1 MPTSPIL
8 LPRGFRASAVHAGI
22 RKNKQRLD
30 LALLVAD
37 EPRPLAAVFT
47 KSLLLGAHI
56 PVSRESLAASGGL
69 VRAIVVNAG
78 NANCSTGPQGLE
90 DNRAIAR
97 YTASLVGC
105 EPEQVLFFSTGVIGA
120 LLPMDRIVAAL
131 PNLCDAASEDGA
143 EPFSRAIMTTDL
155 VPKLVVD
162 QLDADAD
169 AAEGEGE
176 GARLVGFAKGSGM
189 IHPDMATM
197 FGFLLTDASLGA
209 DPRGLLQRV
218 NARSFQRTTVDGDT
232 SPNDTVV
239 LWGTGLA
246 GEVAALEPAATR
258 VAQALAR
265 KIAADGE
272 GATRL
277 LSIRVIGAPSEY
289 AAVLVGR
296 TIGTSPLVKTA
307 VHGRDP
313 NWGRIVAAA
322 ARAGVPFDPQRST
335 LRIGG
340 AEVYRQGVPCPQ
352 NENAAH
358 EHMLKEHE
366 VHIELDLAAGTG
378 EAECWTCDYSA
389 DYVRINADYRS

>member
-1 MPTSPIL
+1 MPVHTMTTSP
-8 LPRGFRASAVHAGI
+8 LPRGFRAAAVHAGI
-22 RKNKQRLD
+22 RKNKTRLD

-56 PVSRESLAASGGL
+56 PVCRESLASTGGH

-78 NANCSTGPQGLE
+78 NANCSTGPRGLE
-90 DNRAIAR
+90 DNRAVTR
-97 YTASLVGC
+97 YTASLLGC
-105 EPEQVLFFSTGVIGA
+105 EAEEVLFLSTGVIGA
-120 LLPMDRIVAAL
+120 HLPMDRIVAAL
-131 PNLCDAASEDGA
+131 PGLCEAADDEQA
-143 EPFSRAIMTTDL
+143 ETFSRAIMTTDL
-155 VPKLVVD
+155 VPKLVQREVGGGA
-162 QLDADAD
+162 QLM
-169 AAEGEGE
+169 GC
-176 GARLVGFAKGSGM
+176 AKGSGM

-197 FGFLLTDASLGA
+197 FGFLVTDAELGA
-209 DPRGLLQRV
+209 DPRELLQRV

-239 LWGTGLA
+239 LWGSGMA
-246 GEVAALEPAATR
+246 GPVADLEAEVTS
-258 VAQALAR
+258 VAQELAR

-277 LSIRVIGAPSEY
+277 LSIRVVRAPSED
-289 AAVLVGR
+289 AAVVVGR

-307 VHGRDP
+307 IHGRDP

-322 ARAGVPFDPQRST
+322 ARAGVPFDPQRSS

-340 AEVYRQGVPCPQ
+340 AEVYRAGVPCPE

-366 VHIELDLAAGTG
+366 VIIELDLAAGDSS
-378 EAECWTCDYSA
+378 AECWTCDYSA

>member
-1 MPTSPIL
+1 MSPSSIR
-8 LPRGFRASAVHAGI
+8 LPRGFRASAVHSGI
-22 RKNKQRLD
+22 RRNKSRLD

-47 KSLLLGAHI
+47 RSLLLGAHI
-56 PVSRESLAASGGL
+56 PVCRESLAATGGR

-78 NANCSTGPQGLE
+78 NANCSTGPRGIE

-97 YTASLVGC
+97 YTASLLEC
-105 EPEQVLFFSTGVIGA
+105 EAEEVLFLSTGVIGA
-120 LLPMDRIVAAL
+120 HLPMDRIVAAL
-131 PNLCDAASEDGA
+131 PGLCDAAAEDA
-143 EPFSRAIMTTDL
+143 ADAFSRAIMTTDL
-155 VPKLVVD
+155 VPKLVTEE
-162 QLDADAD
+162 LDGKDGAD
-169 AAEGEGE
+169 

-197 FGFLLTDASLGA
+197 FGFLVTDASLGA
-209 DPRGLLQRV
+209 DPAALMRRV

-232 SPNDTVV
+232 SPNDTFV
-239 LWGTGLA
+239 LWGSGLA
-246 GEVAALEPAATR
+246 GELRDIEPAVTR
-258 VAQALAR
+258 VAQELAR

-277 LSIRVIGAPSEY
+277 VTIRVSGAPTEE
-289 AAVLVGR
+289 AAVVVGR

-307 VHGRDP
+307 IHGRDP

-322 ARAGVPFDPQRST
+322 ARAGVPFDPQRSS

-340 AEVYRQGVPCPQ
+340 AEVYRVGVPCPE
-352 NENAAH
+352 NEVAAH

-366 VHIELDLAAGTG
+366 VIVELDLAAGSAG
-378 EAECWTCDYSA
+378 AECWTCDYSA

>member
-1 MPTSPIL
+1 MMRARAMTPSTIL

-56 PVSRESLAASGGL
+56 PVCRESLAATGGL
-69 VRAIVVNAG
+69 VRAIVVNSG
-78 NANCSTGPQGLE
+78 NANCSTGPKGLE
-90 DNRAIAR
+90 DNRAVGR
-97 YTASLVGC
+97 YTASILEC
-105 EPEQVLFFSTGVIGA
+105 EAEEVLFLSTGVIGA
-120 LLPMDRIVAAL
+120 HLPMDRIVAAL
-131 PNLCDAASEDGA
+131 PALCDGASEGGA
-143 EPFSRAIMTTDL
+143 EAFSRAIMTTDL
-155 VPKLVVD
+155 VPKLVSET
-162 QLDADAD
+162 LDGD
-169 AAEGEGE
+169 G
-176 GARLVGFAKGSGM
+176 GACLVGFAKGSGM

-197 FGFLLTDASLGA
+197 FGFLVTDASLGA
-209 DPRGLLQRV
+209 DPRALMQRV

-232 SPNDTVV
+232 SPNDTFA
-239 LWGTGLA
+239 LWGSGLA
-246 GEVAALEPAATR
+246 GEVRDIEPAVTR
-258 VAQALAR
+258 VAQELAR

-277 LSIRVIGAPSEY
+277 LTIRVKGAPSEE
-289 AAVLVGR
+289 AAVVVGR

-307 VHGRDP
+307 IHGRDP

-322 ARAGVPFDPQRST
+322 ARAGVPFDPQRSS
-335 LRIGG
+335 LWIGG
-340 AEVYRQGVPCPQ
+340 AQVYRAGVPCPE
-352 NENAAH
+352 NETAAH

-366 VHIELDLAAGTG
+366 VIVELDLAAGAAA
-378 EAECWTCDYSA
+378 AECWTCDYSA